1 MRAVVSLLFILI
13 FHSGVNAFTLD
24 NKLRDKSME
33 KRATSLFEIIRC
45 PICSGELLSE
55 SGSQIAYDMREAI
68 RKKINDGYTDEEI
81 ISELKNSYGNSI
93 ITTPPSTYILW
104 FIPLTT
110 LLIGCF
116 LIRKY
121 ISMSSIFKPFM

>member
-1 MRAVVSLLFILI
+1 MRIVISLLFILI

-45 PICSGELLSE
+45 PICSGESLSE

-93 ITTPPSTYILW
+93 IIVPPIKSSTYILW

-116 LIRKY
+116 LIQRY
-121 ISMSSIFKPFM
+121 INTTT

>member
-1 MRAVVSLLFILI
+1 
-13 FHSGVNAFTLD
+13 
-24 NKLRDKSME
+24 ME

-45 PICSGELLSE
+45 PICSGESLSE

-93 ITTPPSTYILW
+93 IIVPPIKSSTYILW

-116 LIRKY
+116 LIQRY
-121 ISMSSIFKPFM
+121 INTTT

>member
-45 PICSGELLSE
+45 PICSGESLSE

-93 ITTPPSTYILW
+93 IIVPPIKSSTYILW
-104 FIPLTT
+104 FIPLTPP
-110 LLIGCF
+110 LIGYF

-121 ISMSSIFKPFM
+121 SIRSGE

>member
-45 PICSGELLSE
+45 PICSGESLSE

-81 ISELKNSYGNSI
+81 ISELKKFLRQFNYN
-93 ITTPPSTYILW
+93 PHLA
-104 FIPLTT
+104 LTFCGLFHSQLC
-110 LLIGCF
+110 LLGVF
-116 LIRKY
+116 
-121 ISMSSIFKPFM
+121 

>member
-45 PICSGELLSE
+45 PICSGESLSE
-55 SGSQIAYDMREAI
+55 SGSQIAYNMREAI

-93 ITTPPSTYILW
+93 IIVPPIKSSTYILW

-110 LLIGCF
+110 LLVGCF

-121 ISMSSIFKPFM
+121 INTTT

>member
-45 PICSGELLSE
+45 PICSGESLSE

-93 ITTPPSTYILW
+93 IILPPIKSSTYILW

-116 LIRKY
+116 LIQRY
-121 ISMSSIFKPFM
+121 INTTT

>member
-1 MRAVVSLLFILI
+1 MRVVVSLLFILI

-45 PICSGELLSE
+45 PICSGESLSE

-93 ITTPPSTYILW
+93 IIVPPIKSSTYILW
-104 FIPLTT
+104 FIPLTS

-121 ISMSSIFKPFM
+121 SIRSGE

>member
-1 MRAVVSLLFILI
+1 MRVVVSLLFILI

-45 PICSGELLSE
+45 PICSGESLSE
-55 SGSQIAYDMREAI
+55 SGSLIAYDMREAI

-93 ITTPPSTYILW
+93 IIVPPIKSSTYILW

-121 ISMSSIFKPFM
+121 SIRSGE

>member
-24 NKLRDKSME
+24 NKLRDKGME

-45 PICSGELLSE
+45 PICSGESLSE
-55 SGSQIAYDMREAI
+55 SGSQIAYDMRGAI

-93 ITTPPSTYILW
+93 IIVPPSTYILW

-121 ISMSSIFKPFM
+121 SIRSGE

>member
-1 MRAVVSLLFILI
+1 MKAVVSLLFILI

-45 PICSGELLSE
+45 PICSGESLSE
-55 SGSQIAYDMREAI
+55 SGSQIAYDMRKAI

-93 ITTPPSTYILW
+93 ITTPPSTYTLW

-116 LIRKY
+116 LIQRY
-121 ISMSSIFKPFM
+121 INTTT

>member
-45 PICSGELLSE
+45 PICSGESLSE
-55 SGSQIAYDMREAI
+55 SGSKIAYDMREAI

-116 LIRKY
+116 LIQRY
-121 ISMSSIFKPFM
+121 INTTT

>member
-45 PICSGELLSE
+45 PICSGESLSE

-93 ITTPPSTYILW
+93 IIVPPIKSSTYILW
-104 FIPLTT
+104 FIPLIT

-116 LIRKY
+116 LIQRY
-121 ISMSSIFKPFM
+121 INTTT

>member
-1 MRAVVSLLFILI
+1 MRTVVSLLFILI
-13 FHSGVNAFTLD
+13 FYLGISAFTLD
-24 NKLRDKSME
+24 DKLRDESME

-55 SGSQIAYDMREAI
+55 SGSQIAYDIREAI

-81 ISELKNSYGNSI
+81 ILELKNSYGNSI
-93 ITTPPSTYILW
+93 ITTSLSTYILW

-116 LIRKY
+116 LIQRY
-121 ISMSSIFKPFM
+121 INTTT

>member
-45 PICSGELLSE
+45 PICSGESLSE

-93 ITTPPSTYILW
+93 IIVPPIKSSTYILW

-116 LIRKY
+116 LIQRY
-121 ISMSSIFKPFM
+121 ISTTT

>member
-1 MRAVVSLLFILI
+1 MRVVVSLLFILI
-13 FHSGVNAFTLD
+13 FHSGVKAFTLD

-45 PICSGELLSE
+45 PICSGESLSE

-93 ITTPPSTYILW
+93 IIVPPIKSSTYILW

-121 ISMSSIFKPFM
+121 SIRSGE